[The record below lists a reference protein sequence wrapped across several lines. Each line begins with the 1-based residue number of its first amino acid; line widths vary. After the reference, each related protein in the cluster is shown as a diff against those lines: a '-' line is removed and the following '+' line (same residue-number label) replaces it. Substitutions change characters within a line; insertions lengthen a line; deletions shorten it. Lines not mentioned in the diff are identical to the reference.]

1 MIIIIN
7 INIFS
12 KMELNNFDYCISKL
26 LTSGLN
32 KKPSH
37 LTIQPKTHFLMI
49 SYSHV
54 HQDLF
59 LKYNKR
65 RPL

>member
-1 MIIIIN
+1 
-7 INIFS
+7 
-12 KMELNNFDYCISKL
+12 MELNNFDYCISKL